1 MRVHLNFLPIRSGC
15 VCVLKIAF
23 KFICGTCDENHSH
36 MCACD
41 GANNRIRCVHL
52 SDNGAWQSNGNAFF
66 CCSTKNWIEKYYHHH
81 HHQWENE
88 HCFICCVW
96 ILLAHTLRS
105 VRVKVSRC
113 VTVVICC
120 RLRRRRHF
128 AVLIIHAQHNEPHST
143 FGFRIHACAHIW
155 QAVRQ
160 HTQTKMSKTFT
171 ISSHWKKLLRTWF
184 SYGF

>member
-1 MRVHLNFLPIRSGC
+1 MC
-15 VCVLKIAF
+15 VCLRSLLNSSVEHA
-23 KFICGTCDENHSH
+23 
-36 MCACD
+36 M
-41 GANNRIRCVHL
+41 RITVTCVHAMVQTIEFGVFIFLITVHGNQTVML
-52 SDNGAWQSNGNAFF
+52 SSVVQR
-66 CCSTKNWIEKYYHHH
+66 KNWIEKYYHH

-128 AVLIIHAQHNEPHST
+128 AVLIIHAQQNEPHST